1 VTTSAVVLMQP
12 FDTAVASD
20 SGDIWSDLTLGT
32 STYTNGLVL
41 AAGQSG
47 LINVTITPSSQAV
60 GTTVSGY
67 LYIDT
72 WSPFVSTG
80 DEVVRIPYSYSVV
93 AP

>member
-1 VTTSAVVLMQP
+1 MQP
-12 FDTAVASD
+12 FDSTVKSD
-20 SGDIWSDLTLGT
+20 SGDIWEDLTVGT
-32 STYTNGLVL
+32 TSYTNGLVL

-47 LINVTITPSSQAV
+47 TINVTITPSQQAV
-60 GTTVSGY
+60 GTTVNGY